1 MHKRL
6 SKVAARHTIPPAR
19 FRWPVS
25 AIVLGALGVITLAIG
40 ILAMAGR
47 LRTLHPLLNGD
58 GGLAL
63 AVSGIA
69 LILSGA
75 FPLGLA
81 LLAASQSP
89 AD

>member
-1 MHKRL
+1 MSSKPFRL
-6 SKVAARHTIPPAR
+6 
-19 FRWPVS
+19 PVS
-25 AIVLGALGVITLAIG
+25 ATIFGVLGLIALVLGF
-40 ILAMAGR
+40 LAMTGLLYKA
-47 LRTLHPLLNGD
+47 HPLLNGD

-63 AVSGIA
+63 VISGIA

-81 LLAASQSP
+81 LLASQQSS

>member
-1 MHKRL
+1 MHKQL
-6 SKVAARHTIPPAR
+6 STVAGQNPLPPSR
-19 FRWPVS
+19 FRLPVS
-25 AIVLGALGVITLAIG
+25 AIVLGFLGLITLALGV
-40 ILAMAGR
+40 LAMAG
-47 LRTLHPLLNGD
+47 LLHKVHPLLNGD

-63 AVSGIA
+63 VVSGIA

-81 LLAASQSP
+81 MLAASQSP